1 MSGDPSPIRIM
12 AVDDHPL
19 LRQGIVGL
27 GFSVRERNKIMST
40 DPSLIRT
47 GAGLYLNNGSK
58 SEYRVAKF
66 HFR

>member
-1 MSGDPSPIRIM
+1 
-12 AVDDHPL
+12 
-19 LRQGIVGL
+19 
-27 GFSVRERNKIMST
+27 MST

-47 GAGLYLNNGSK
+47 GAGLCLNNGGK

>member
-1 MSGDPSPIRIM
+1 MR
-12 AVDDHPL
+12 HPL
-19 LRQGIVGL
+19 PGPLS

-40 DPSLIRT
+40 DPSLIRP
-47 GAGLYLNNGSK
+47 GAGLCLNNGSK

>member
-1 MSGDPSPIRIM
+1 
-12 AVDDHPL
+12 
-19 LRQGIVGL
+19 
-27 GFSVRERNKIMST
+27 MST

-47 GAGLYLNNGSK
+47 GAGLCLNNGSK